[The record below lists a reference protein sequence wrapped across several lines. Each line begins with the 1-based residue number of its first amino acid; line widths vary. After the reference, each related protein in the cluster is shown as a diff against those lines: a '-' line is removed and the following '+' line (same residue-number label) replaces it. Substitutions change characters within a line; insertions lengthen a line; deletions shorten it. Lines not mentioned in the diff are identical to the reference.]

1 MIYSKQE
8 VFNTVKKILLDL
20 PIFKHIDEKSIVP
33 SASLKYNLGFDE
45 YDINELIITF
55 EYSKNVNIKNTKAL
69 NILMTL
75 DGFCIA
81 VCDDLNSQ
89 INTTNTIQR
98 PNLFCRIKQRF
109 GLIKS

>member
-1 MIYSKQE
+1 MTYSKQE
-8 VFNTVKKILLDL
+8 IFDAVKNIL
-20 PIFKHIDEKSIVP
+20 
-33 SASLKYNLGFDE
+33 
-45 YDINELIITF
+45 
-55 EYSKNVNIKNTKAL
+55 NVNIKNSKAF
-69 NILMTL
+69 NKLMTL